1 MADDTGNV
9 PQLSVMLTMLAS
21 RRRRRARDRPME
33 TLTYVTGDSMTGIME
48 NMRRRRRLFFER
60 QAAERR
66 AFFNFILTLVG
77 VCSPTPERILWTRER

>member
-1 MADDTGNV
+1 MADDTGAV
-9 PQLSVMLTMLAS
+9 SQLSVMLLTMSAS
-21 RRRRRARDRPME
+21 RRRRRARVRPME
-33 TLTYVTGDSMTGIME
+33 NVTDMTALME

-66 AFFNFILTLVG
+66 AFFNFTLTLVG